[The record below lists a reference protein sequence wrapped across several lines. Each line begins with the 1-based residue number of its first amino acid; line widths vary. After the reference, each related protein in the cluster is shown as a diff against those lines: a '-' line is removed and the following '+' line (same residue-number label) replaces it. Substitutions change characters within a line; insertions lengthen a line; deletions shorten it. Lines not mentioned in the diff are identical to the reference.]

1 MFKSGHVVRGAH
13 AHATADAH
21 PVTDAGAALV
31 PLAVPADAGYWVDE
45 LGDVAR
51 GQMALED
58 RAAVLA
64 RRREDQELAVG
75 READVRV
82 VVRGLIVQPPRG

>member
-1 MFKSGHVVRGAH
+1 M
-13 AHATADAH
+13 
-21 PVTDAGAALV
+21 

-51 GQMALED
+51 GQMALEYC
-58 RAAVLA
+58 AAVLVC
-64 RRREDQELAVG
+64 RMRKDQELAVG